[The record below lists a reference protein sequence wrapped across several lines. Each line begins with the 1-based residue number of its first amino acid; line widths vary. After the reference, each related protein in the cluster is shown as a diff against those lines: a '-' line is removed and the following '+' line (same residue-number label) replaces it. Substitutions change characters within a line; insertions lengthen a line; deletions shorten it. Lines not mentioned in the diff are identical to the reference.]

1 MTRFAATSMT
11 YNMDM
16 LIDINTDV
24 YPLKANDNFT
34 LALASTLYKDNR
46 PDPGVYTDYSK
57 EVVADAVNQPIEHPD
72 G

>member
-1 MTRFAATSMT
+1 MT
-11 YNMDM
+11 YNMEM

-24 YPLKANDNFT
+24 YPLKANDKFT
-34 LALASTLYKDNR
+34 LALANTLYKDNR

-57 EVVADAVNQPIEHPD
+57 EVYLIGADELIEYPH